1 MVLKFNRIHLLAV
14 LAGLFILLI
23 FLLFFRASSTS
34 KQFVEAPPVYVAK
47 VEQKDV
53 PEDISTVGKVE
64 SFAKVEIK
72 SRVEG
77 QLTGIH
83 FEEGSYVKKGEPLF
97 TIDERPFQAK
107 VDEAKA
113 TLARDQAS
121 LNKAREDLRRYTSL
135 IKQEAISRQEYDQA
149 LATAKSLEATVNSN
163 VAALDNSKLQLE
175 FCRIEAPISG
185 RTGRILVREG
195 NIVKAN
201 GDTSLVTIEQMQPVR
216 VLFPVPERYLGQ
228 IVARMK
234 LQPLN
239 VTARTAQST
248 DTPEQGIL
256 SFVDNAV
263 DSPTGTILLK
273 AVFENKAEKLWPGQ
287 FVEVS
292 LHVDTLKN
300 SLVVPDQAIQQSQ
313 NGPYVYTV
321 SKSLAGGEPSFT
333 VQLKHIK
340 TGYAANGYTV
350 VLEGLS
356 KDETVVTE
364 GQMRLTPGIQV
375 RVLASDGKTPPKEN
389 SIQNSQ

>member
-1 MVLKFNRIHLLAV
+1 MVLKFKRIHLLAA
-14 LAGLFILLI
+14 LAGLFVLFL
-23 FLLFFRASSTS
+23 FLLFFRSSSTS
-34 KQFVEAPPVYVAK
+34 KQFVEAPPVYVGK

-53 PEDISTVGKVE
+53 AEDISTVGKVE
-64 SFAKVEIK
+64 SFAKVEVK

-77 QLTGIH
+77 QLTAIH
-83 FEEGSYVKKGEPLF
+83 FEEGAYVKRGEPLF
-97 TIDERPFQAK
+97 TIDERPYQAK
-107 VDEAKA
+107 VDEASA
-113 TLARDQAS
+113 TLARDQAN

-135 IKQEAISRQEYDQA
+135 LKQEAISRQEYDQA

-175 FCRIEAPISG
+175 FCSINAPISG

-201 GDTSLVTIEQMQPVR
+201 ADTPLVTIEQMQPVR

-228 IVARMK
+228 IVERMK
-234 LQPLN
+234 AEPLN
-239 VTARTAQST
+239 VTARTAQSA
-248 DTPEQGIL
+248 DTPEQGVL
-256 SFVDNAV
+256 SFIDNSV

-300 SLVVPDQAIQQSQ
+300 SLLVPNQAVQQSQ

-321 SKSLAGGEPSFT
+321 SQSLSAGEPAFT

-340 TGYAANGYTV
+340 TGYVAKGYTV

-356 KDETVVTE
+356 KDEIVVTD
-364 GQMRLTPGIQV
+364 GQMRLTPGTQV
-375 RVLASDGKTPPKEN
+375 RVLASDAKPSQKE
-389 SIQNSQ
+389 SSP